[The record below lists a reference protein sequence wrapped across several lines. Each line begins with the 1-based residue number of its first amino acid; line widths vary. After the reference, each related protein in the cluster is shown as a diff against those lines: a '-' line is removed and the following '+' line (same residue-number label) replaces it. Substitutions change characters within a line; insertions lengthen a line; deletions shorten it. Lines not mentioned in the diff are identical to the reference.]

1 MDGHEPLYLTDGLSE
16 ADLFREFNGR
26 DPYYRHIAAR
36 AVRHLRTATGI
47 IAEALVIMDRNGCVT
62 RALEAVARRITIAEH
77 RWPFLAC
84 LEDEFAGSENVKVV
98 RRPNIG
104 CLLGETIMVRRPEQ
118 ATFSV
123 ALCVEQ
129 ASLLQ
134 PGYWSFIHDL
144 ASRARLGSM
153 TFLMTLGPSH
163 HRFASFRIADHRSG
177 EVKAG
182 EVMSELSHPIHQAV
196 QREVLR
202 IVRERH
208 GYTRED
214 VWPPAAKAF
223 DLASIREANEDA
235 GFRNLAVVE
244 ETFPVPGTH
253 IHLYGQNGWTSFFRW
268 PPLTDLLVMEKIA
281 ILREAITA
289 VREHPDYDR
298 WCAITAY
305 HPVAFVI
312 ASMA

>member
-1 MDGHEPLYLTDGLSE
+1 MKGHEPLYLADCLSE

-36 AVRHLRTATGI
+36 AVQHLQMRVGI
-47 IAEALVIMDRNGCVT
+47 ISGALVIMDRNGGVT
-62 RALEAVARRITIAEH
+62 RALEAVARNITIVEH
-77 RWPFLAC
+77 RSPFLSCIA
-84 LEDEFAGSENVKVV
+84 DEFAASANVITAPAQSVEY
-98 RRPNIG
+98 
-104 CLLGETIMVRRPEQ
+104 LGETIAHLAR
-118 ATFSV
+118 TFSA

-134 PGYWSFIHDL
+134 PRYPDFVRAL
-144 ASRARLGSM
+144 ASRAFLGNM

-163 HRFASFRIADHRSG
+163 HRFAAFRIADYRSG
-177 EVKAG
+177 EVKPG
-182 EVMSELSHPIHQAV
+182 EIMSELSHPIHQAV

-208 GYTRED
+208 GYTRDD

-223 DLASIREANEDA
+223 DLTSIREANEAA

-244 ETFPVPGTH
+244 ETFAVPGTH
-253 IHLYGQNGWTSFFRW
+253 VYLYGQNGWTSFFRW
-268 PPLTDLLVMEKIA
+268 SPLADLPIATKIA
-281 ILREAITA
+281 ILREAIET
-289 VREHPDYDR
+289 VRARSEYDE
-298 WCAITAY
+298 WCGITAH